1 MNKINSLRQEKDLTL
16 KELADILGVS
26 EATVSRW
33 ENGKSEIRGKNLKKL
48 SAFFDV
54 SESYL
59 LGYVDYKEDIPIGG
73 LVSAI
78 FQEFSSTGYSTL
90 LAMKYLSRKRQKEVR
105 DFARFMVIQE
115 SKEDKNWQDDGY
127 LLDRAH
133 KFSKILLEDL
143 PPRP

>member
-1 MNKINSLRQEKDLTL
+1 MNNIKSLRKEKNLTV
-16 KELADILGVS
+16 EQLAKKIGVAKS
-26 EATVSRW
+26 SVSAW

-48 SAFFDV
+48 SDFFDV

-90 LAMKYLSRKRQKEVR
+90 LAMKYLSKKRQKEVR

-115 SKEDKNWQDDGY
+115 SKEDKNWQNDGY